1 MLTFEEAGA
10 SGELSVLTECQCGHW
25 LLVCV
30 CVLVLLLTS
39 WNSLQK
45 QNGDIPQTFTFH
57 FSTCK
62 VVKMEPTLMP

>member
-30 CVLVLLLTS
+30 CPGFATYQLEFSAETEWGHPPNLHLPLLYL
-39 WNSLQK
+39 
-45 QNGDIPQTFTFH
+45 
-57 FSTCK
+57 
-62 VVKMEPTLMP
+62 